1 MLWKRFLQLQISTL
15 LHRIAPLGLVLG
27 TYIVLDVVWE
37 VLTKNMPI
45 SPDTRALMSR
55 YVPIYI
61 GLLIGS
67 CRHRSSA
74 FYFWDCSRCGDWICR
89 LINTYRT
96 RAHCIVSTLS
106 RSTGKGVHH
115 KKSVL
120 FRAISKAKST
130 NQQERLIIF
139 WGCESEK
146 CGYHFGVKIY
156 NEAPTLS
163 YTTYK
168 LLT

>member
-1 MLWKRFLQLQISTL
+1 MLWKRSLQLQISTL
-15 LHRIAPLGLVLG
+15 LHGIAPLGLVLG

-37 VLTKNMPI
+37 VLAKNMPI
-45 SPDTRALMSR
+45 SLDTMALISR

-74 FYFWDCSRCGDWICR
+74 FYFWDCNRCGDWICR
-89 LINTYRT
+89 LINAYRT

-115 KKSVL
+115 KKIGAFSRNL
-120 FRAISKAKST
+120 RSEINKSARAL
-130 NQQERLIIF
+130 NIIL
-139 WGCESEK
+139 GM
-146 CGYHFGVKIY
+146 
-156 NEAPTLS
+156 
-163 YTTYK
+163 
-168 LLT
+168 